1 MTFRSA
7 SKFMISCSS
16 MLGIQFKRSVAS
28 IWVIPCRAIFSETP
42 SDTRLGD
49 YLRTTQFGRQKM
61 TRDDFFK
68 HLKYLDRS
76 FEIQPPPQGIV
87 SNKFTVC
94 NFDGNHII
102 IKTERIQAELFLPF
116 GLIDAICAGILT
128 LTKVVRVAGKS
139 LAWIDSSSF
148 VPSNTIHW
156 PRGKINA
163 DRPNCYGRTH
173 KGHII
178 LVTKNR

>member
-1 MTFRSA
+1 
-7 SKFMISCSS
+7 
-16 MLGIQFKRSVAS
+16 
-28 IWVIPCRAIFSETP
+28 
-42 SDTRLGD
+42 
-49 YLRTTQFGRQKM
+49 M

-68 HLKYLDRS
+68 HLQYLERP

-87 SNKFTVC
+87 SNKFTLC

-139 LAWIDSSSF
+139 LA
-148 VPSNTIHW
+148 
-156 PRGKINA
+156 
-163 DRPNCYGRTH
+163 
-173 KGHII
+173 
-178 LVTKNR
+178 